1 MITMKQ
7 GYPKHE
13 ETVRPHVEAA
23 DSFDMD
29 TNRDGLAE
37 KLKRAE
43 RRLAMLERIVEDRD
57 RELRI
62 TQEQAAA
69 VHAYLLGLN
78 DTIPGALIT
87 TSSEG
92 VITRVNRGVS
102 ELLGFDQAELP
113 GKPLSHVWQGADD
126 YFKSHVNSDTGL
138 VRDEVEW
145 IAKDGSVV
153 AVMLSRAPHRDAD
166 GTLLSVVFVGI
177 DLRDRRRL
185 ELELRHAQKLEALGA
200 LSAGVAHEINTP
212 MQFVGDNLHFIAES
226 FDGLIPFVDQL
237 LAVAPALEAK
247 GLGDLAVRLREAEE
261 KADLAF
267 VRERLPK
274 AIQRALEGVGRVS
287 GIVEAMKAFSHP
299 QSEMA
304 PIDINKNL
312 VNTLTVAR
320 NEYKYVAE
328 IETELGELPHVTCNG
343 SDMNQ
348 VFLNLVVNAAH
359 AIGSAVQGT
368 DKKGLIKI
376 RTAQE
381 DDMALIAISDNGTG
395 IPPAIRHRIFD
406 PFFTTK
412 EVGKG
417 TGQGLA
423 ISRSVVVERH
433 GGSLTFDTE
442 IGQGTTFYVR
452 IPIQGRA
459 QQQEVA

>member
-1 MITMKQ
+1 MITMNQ
-7 GYPKHE
+7 GFPIHE
-13 ETVRPHVEAA
+13 DTVRPRIETAN
-23 DSFDMD
+23 SFAMD
-29 TNRDGLAE
+29 TDKDGLAE

-62 TQEQAAA
+62 TQEQATA

-92 VITRVNRGVS
+92 VITRVNKGVN

-113 GKPLSHVWQGADD
+113 GKPLGHVWQGAGD
-126 YFKSHVNSDTGL
+126 YFENHVNSDAGL

-153 AVMLSRAPHRDAD
+153 PVMLSRAPHRDAD

-226 FDGLIPFVDQL
+226 FDGLIPFIDQL
-237 LAVAPALEAK
+237 LAVTPALEAK
-247 GLGDLAVRLREAEE
+247 GLGELAVRLREAEE

-274 AIQRALEGVGRVS
+274 AIERALEGVGRVS

-304 PIDINKNL
+304 SIDINKNL
-312 VNTLTVAR
+312 INTLTVAR

-328 IETELGELPHVTCNG
+328 IETELGELPHITCNG

-348 VFLNLVVNAAH
+348 VFLNLIVNAAH
-359 AIGSAVQGT
+359 AIGSAVHGT
-368 DKKGLIKI
+368 DKRGLIKI
-376 RTAQE
+376 RTAHE
-381 DDMALIAISDNGTG
+381 GDMALIAISDNGTG

-433 GGSLTFDTE
+433 RGSLTFDTE

-452 IPIQGRA
+452 IPIQGAHSGRRP
-459 QQQEVA
+459 